1 MNSNDKETDQL
12 IELVNHIFETLK
24 GNPISNPSDLAN
36 ETLLKKL
43 LLEVEPEIELIVGKI
58 DIVRDSTFPIR
69 YSNMV
74 LLINCMD
81 SYLEYCYEKS
91 KIVNRVPV
99 KKLILVNELLKGE
112 EYQIFAVLELLILIS
127 ALSSKK
133 DYFLDKVGEC
143 EEHIINLYL
152 SYAEKYIPLESRN
165 DCNESL
171 ININSSLIRYGSMDN
186 SSKIIGVL
194 NEKLNKKL
202 EENEREKNILLKNI
216 NELDSNLREEKKKT
230 QILENKL
237 TELENKQKDY
247 TRELEM
253 VRNTD
258 NLSKFQQEML
268 EEAMMI
274 SNIKSELKNK
284 EMELEDKCREIVQLK
299 KFHSEEISTMREKVD
314 NLQEQLSSS
323 KDQSKDLEKLRLKI
337 KELQVFKDKQTDFDD
352 LMFNLESKSRMN
364 DNLLADK
371 QGLST
376 QLEKYSK
383 EILNEK
389 EKYRKKEYECKKLNI
404 DIQEL
409 KKEKSQIEKML
420 KLKESYDTRTTD
432 LSKIDSKHNIPQ
444 VQLNLGD
451 LDNSLFEGER
461 GSREDRIYLIERELL
476 ELKSDKAELLRNYKQ
491 SMDEILKLTTDN
503 QQLELKLEEKER
515 EIKSMKSDKDK
526 YDLEREK
533 IEVKTQK
540 FDIEIQK
547 KTLAIEK
554 LEMEKS
560 KMEKLEADIKEYKDK
575 LSKIQNERQV
585 LIKDYEKTIEKLTK
599 EKAVLSADIGNLKQ
613 DIERQKAQYE
623 TQSKA
628 INIIL

>member
-1 MNSNDKETDQL
+1 MNSYEKESEQL
-12 IELVNHIFETLK
+12 IELINHIFETLK
-24 GNPISNPSDLAN
+24 NNPITNPSDFAN
-36 ETLLKKL
+36 EMLIKKL
-43 LLEVEPEIELIVGKI
+43 LIEVEPEIEMIVGKI

-74 LLINCMD
+74 LLINSID

-91 KIVNRVPV
+91 KIINRVPV

-112 EYQIFAVLELLILIS
+112 DYQIFAVIELLILIS

-152 SYAEKYIPLESRN
+152 SFAEKYIPLESRN

-202 EENEREKNILLKNI
+202 EETEKEKNILLRSI
-216 NELDSNLREEKKKT
+216 NELDSNLREEKKKSQT
-230 QILENKL
+230 LEAKL
-237 TELENKQKDY
+237 LELENKQKDY
-247 TRELEM
+247 AREIEM
-253 VRNTD
+253 VRSTD
-258 NLSKFQQEML
+258 NLSKLQQEML
-268 EEAMMI
+268 EEAMMM

-284 EMELEDKCREIVQLK
+284 EMELEDKCREIAQLK
-299 KFHSEEISTMREKVD
+299 KFHSDEISAMREKID
-314 NLQEQLSSS
+314 NLQELLSAS
-323 KDQSKDLEKLRLKI
+323 KDQSKDIEKLKMKI
-337 KELQVFKDKQTDFDD
+337 KELQVFKDKQADFDE
-352 LMFNLESKSRMN
+352 LMFNYESKSRMN

-371 QGLST
+371 QGLTT

-389 EKYRKKEYECKKLNI
+389 EKLRKKEYEFKQLSI

-409 KKEKSQIEKML
+409 KKEKTKLENLL
-420 KLKESYDTRTTD
+420 KLKDNYDTRTTD
-432 LSKIDSKHNIPQ
+432 LSKIESKHNIPQ

-451 LDNSLFEGER
+451 LDNSLFEYEKGPR
-461 GSREDRIYLIERELL
+461 DDRINLIERELL
-476 ELKSDKAELLRNYKQ
+476 ELKSDKAELLKNYKQ

-503 QQLELKLEEKER
+503 QALELKVEEKDR
-515 EIKSMKSDKDK
+515 EIKILKSDKDK

-540 FDIEIQK
+540 FDIELQK

-554 LEMEKS
+554 LELEKN
-560 KMEKLEADIKEYKDK
+560 KMEKMEADIKENKEK
-575 LSKIQNERQV
+575 LSKIQNERQIM
-585 LIKDYEKTIEKLTK
+585 IKDYEKTIEKLTK
-599 EKAVLSADIGNLKQ
+599 DKAVLSAEVGNLKLE
-613 DIERQKAQYE
+613 IEKQKSQYE
-623 TQSKA
+623 TQSK
-628 INIIL
+628 IKS